1 MESHTGQ
8 TSELSGSDLRREAR
22 RRKILESA
30 KARLEKLNGGVKL
43 VETNNT
49 DCTAR
54 DYSDPEVEP
63 NVPIGVGLSQ
73 EELFFSTTRFSSSS
87 NRVTQNKFIKCRA
100 HIFIASILGYILS
113 CYVSNSLFIPVFLC
127 ILIEIFYLNK
137 QQQIQ
142 NNIVSMLLPI
152 TVLFTGE
159 FIGNRIKQANR
170 FIYIL
175 QYLIIN
181 LAVNIFCICISSY
194 VYKFRISNHV
204 TDIK

>member
-1 MESHTGQ
+1 MESRTGQ
-8 TSELSGSDLRREAR
+8 ASELSGADLRREAR

-43 VETNNT
+43 VESNNT
-49 DCTAR
+49 DGTAK

-63 NVPIGVGLSQ
+63 NVPIGVGVSQ

-87 NRVTQNKFIKCRA
+87 NRETQNKYIRCRV
-100 HIFIASILGYILS
+100 HIFMASVLGYIVS

-127 ILIEIFYLNK
+127 ILIEIFYFNK
-137 QQQIQ
+137 QLKIQ
-142 NNIVSMLLPI
+142 NNIVSMILPI
-152 TVLFTGE
+152 IIMFTGE
-159 FIGNRIKQANR
+159 LIGNRIKQVNR
-170 FIYIL
+170 FLYIL

-194 VYKFRISNHV
+194 VFKFKISSHV
-204 TDIK
+204 ADIK